1 MSAPRPAN
9 TLRCIAILIASTLLF
24 TACSRNTESATDA
37 PLAPPSSTGQ
47 ALPPDHPPLP
57 AGKPSADAAKPAGK
71 AITVQVRL
79 DPSFRGKTAPG
90 NVVFIFAR
98 ATQGPKMPLAIVRKQ
113 VKDLPVTVTLDD
125 SMAMMPELKLSGFA
139 EVVVGARVSK
149 SGDAVAK
156 PGDLEGQSPPV
167 RAGSSTEVVIAR
179 VVGSAA
185 PASAKTAPHGG
196 GGKTRLNIPAEVKA
210 KWKTA
215 ELSLAGPNLPLRTVK
230 VAIGGE
236 TNVGKALVLR
246 VLAYVPAFQSDSG
259 IVTSASNNPD
269 NPAVLVQLLEGKQPV
284 AEGWVFQKLPDF
296 NTFSTDRLKVQLLGA
311 SG

>member
-1 MSAPRPAN
+1 MAM
-9 TLRCIAILIASTLLF
+9 LIASTLLF
-24 TACSRNTESATDA
+24 AACSRNTESATDS

-71 AITVQVRL
+71 AITAQVRL
-79 DPSFRGKTAPG
+79 DPSLRDKAAPG

-139 EVVVGARVSK
+139 EVVVGARISK

-167 RAGSSTEVVIAR
+167 RAGSSAQVVIAR

-185 PASAKTAPHGG
+185 SAATPKARPHGG

-210 KWKTA
+210 KWKTT

-236 TNVGKALVLR
+236 TDVGKALVLR

-259 IVTSASNNPD
+259 TVTSASNNPD
-269 NPAVLVQLLEGKQPV
+269 NPAVLVQLLEGKRPV